1 MPMNTP
7 VNSICHNL
15 GYTFTNPDLLE
26 LALTHSSVHGGRRPF
41 ELVDYER
48 LEFLGDRVLG
58 LLVADLLMEAFPN
71 EEEGSLAK
79 RHAALVRR
87 ETLAQVA
94 LSVGVDTHMKLGIFD
109 ENLRTNQTVLADVCE
124 AIIGALYQDGGLNV
138 ARNFVTQNWNMM
150 LRSAITPP
158 KDSKTELQEWVQ
170 KKGHPLP
177 IYREIS
183 RSGPD
188 HNPEFVIEV
197 TVQGQSSCCA
207 LGKSKREGQQNAA
220 QLMMEQIQKQPKM

>member
-1 MPMNTP
+1 M
-7 VNSICHNL
+7 SSFYQNL
-15 GYTFTNPDLLE
+15 GHTFKNSDYLE
-26 LALTHSSVHGGRRPF
+26 LALTHSSVHGGRRTF

-58 LLVADLLMEAFPN
+58 LLVADLLMDAFPT

-79 RHAALVRR
+79 RHAALVCR
-87 ETLAQVA
+87 ETLAHVA
-94 LSVGVDTHMKLGIFD
+94 LSVGIDKHMKLGVFD

-124 AIIGALYQDGGLNV
+124 AIIGALYQDGGLEV
-138 ARNFVTQNWNMM
+138 ARHFVNQNWDTL

-170 KKGHPLP
+170 KKGQPLP
-177 IYREIS
+177 VYTEIS

-188 HNPEFVIEV
+188 HSPEFVIEV
-197 TVQGQSSCCA
+197 TIEGYKACRAV
-207 LGKSKREGQQNAA
+207 GKSKREGQQNAA
-220 QLMMEQIQKQPKM
+220 QLMMEQIQSP